1 MGKKKTCN
9 KTYGKYRYVVQYTT
23 TRLDMFTPC
32 HTHHIDVVSA
42 YDRTSAIDEVAK
54 RCDGL
59 RFTLIGCDEEAM
71 YLRDHMNMGRVISEI
86 RNLASNSEKLS
97 DSALKSIECKLDK
110 VIPGILGLECRID
123 FILKSLPWRHPYI
136 CAFGA
141 WAVLVATMAAVAAL
155 MG

>member
-23 TRLDMFTPC
+23 TRLDMFTPRE
-32 HTHHIDVVSA
+32 THHIDVVSA

-86 RNLASNSEKLS
+86 RDLGSHFEKLNES
-97 DSALKSIECKLDK
+97 SYKLTMGRLDDIAPKISGLDK
-110 VIPGILGLECRID
+110 RMYSIT
-123 FILKSLPWRHPYI
+123 KSLPWRHPYI